1 MAAYRQLLSY
11 IAHSAP
17 ATRRPAAGD
26 EPSLRPEIGFVPRWF
41 HRRLGIDFGESWHT
55 NPEYRRQTIMAMA
68 TETKRLFG
76 GRCDIGIL
84 QSPEDP
90 ADILTGT
97 FGALLVAG
105 IYGIPIRYGS
115 DEWPWAEPGHEL
127 TDQEADNLEPPDLD
141 DNEFWLRF
149 MSQLDWIADNVGPI
163 EGFMNWQGVLN
174 NAFRLRGQRI
184 FIDMVRAPDRVFH
197 IFECVT
203 TTMIEGV
210 RELYRRQ
217 RQTGV
222 RLVHYTISN
231 CLVNM
236 LSPQQYETF
245 QLPFDMEIAKSF
257 EMIGVH
263 NCAWTADPYLDL
275 YAKLPNVAYIDMGKE
290 SDLPRARRLF
300 PEARRAIMYSP
311 EEIKNKPLNG
321 IRADFER
328 IASQYGP
335 CDIVLADIEDD
346 TPDDKV
352 LAVIEICR
360 KISTRNSQC
369 EELDRS

>member
-1 MAAYRQLLSY
+1 
-11 IAHSAP
+11 
-17 ATRRPAAGD
+17 
-26 EPSLRPEIGFVPRWF
+26 
-41 HRRLGIDFGESWHT
+41 
-55 NPEYRRQTIMAMA
+55 
-68 TETKRLFG
+68 
-76 GRCDIGIL
+76 
-84 QSPEDP
+84 
-90 ADILTGT
+90 
-97 FGALLVAG
+97 
-105 IYGIPIRYGS
+105 
-115 DEWPWAEPGHEL
+115 
-127 TDQEADNLEPPDLD
+127 
-141 DNEFWLRF
+141 
-149 MSQLDWIADNVGPI
+149 
-163 EGFMNWQGVLN
+163 
-174 NAFRLRGQRI
+174 
-184 FIDMVRAPDRVFH
+184 
-197 IFECVT
+197 
-203 TTMIEGV
+203 
-210 RELYRRQ
+210 
-217 RQTGV
+217 
-222 RLVHYTISN
+222 
-231 CLVNM
+231 
-236 LSPQQYETF
+236 
-245 QLPFDMEIAKSF
+245 MEIAKSF